1 MALTTPTL
9 LPVVAWDATQ
19 EFTFY
24 FNVVGGSRVVG
35 NRLTIRNN
43 ATNVLVY
50 QETQTTFRYEHT
62 VPADTLTNGV
72 YYNATIATVDNDGNI
87 SAESIPI
94 QFWCYSTPSVRFTNI
109 STGDVVSDASFS
121 FEFEYNQIEGEL
133 LNTYV
138 MNLYNSFGTLLS
150 TSGVVNTIDGTP
162 PFNGSYMFSG
172 LEDRTIY
179 LVELVATTINGTVVA
194 TNREEFEVQY
204 IFPDIFTLVELH
216 NNCEEG
222 YITITSNVKLIEG
235 EVVPPPAVY
244 IDNKELDLRSGSNY
258 WQSGYTLNGDLIM
271 RVWFRE
277 PTPYSEIVRLS
288 NTDGQSISLKF
299 MQGYENNEAT
309 EMEAYMSLT
318 VNALDGASYYIES
331 NFVPIQ
337 TSADYY
343 NIWMRRV
350 DNVYQLQ
357 FAVVE

>member
-43 ATNVLVY
+43 ATNEVVY
-50 QETQTTFRYEHT
+50 QETQTTFKYEHI

-72 YYNATIATVDNDGNI
+72 YYNATLATIDSDSNLSD
-87 SAESIPI
+87 ESTPI
-94 QFWCYSTPSVRFTNI
+94 QFWCYSTPSIAFTNI
-109 STGDVVSDASFS
+109 PSSGVIGDASFS
-121 FEFEYNQIEGEL
+121 FEFEYDQDEGEL
-133 LNTYV
+133 LNTYT
-138 MNLYNSFGTLLS
+138 MNLYNSFGTLLA
-150 TSGVVNTIDGTP
+150 TSGAIGAIDGTP
-162 PFNGSYMFSG
+162 PFSGSYMFSG
-172 LEDRTIY
+172 LEDKTIY
-179 LVELVATTINGTVVA
+179 FVDLVAITINGTTV
-194 TNREEFEVQY
+194 TTSREEFEVRY
-204 IFPDIFTLVELH
+204 TFPDIFTLIELN

-222 YITITSNVKLIEG
+222 YITITSNVRLIEG

-244 IDNKELDLRSGSNY
+244 IDDKELDLRSGSNY

-288 NTDGQSISLKF
+288 NADGQSISLKF

-318 VNALDGASYYIES
+318 VNALDGVSYYIES

-350 DNVYQLQ
+350 DNVYQLEL
-357 FAVVE
+357 AVVE